1 VPPPKYRNTEASSQ
15 HDDPEADLYPVLDRR
30 GISTNRPIRPVYEQR
45 IYKIIIEVRDF
56 SLDKAM
62 PQLAA
67 AIDTQ
72 IDRDDASDDF
82 IKEKLH
88 SNIRASRT
96 DPITRPYCSSIGRVR
111 GPGADMHQR
120 YLVWPDL
127 VLVRLPA

>member
-62 PQLAA
+62 PQLAT

-88 SNIRASRT
+88 SNIRASHA
-96 DPITRPYCSSIGRVR
+96 PALLGVAGFGVGSIAGLS
-111 GPGADMHQR
+111 GG
-120 YLVWPDL
+120 
-127 VLVRLPA
+127 